1 LAVKDKT
8 GGAQQPWF
16 STSPIKGAFYFAPGT
31 LTPNASPSAAP
42 VAVLPPAPAA
52 KRPQTTEPANLT
64 PSPLQP
70 SNRPPTMEECAE
82 KYKAARDAGSLGG
95 QKWNDFRYT
104 QCKLSSGPVF
114 NGLSAGRVEAGCFW
128 RA

>member
-1 LAVKDKT
+1 
-8 GGAQQPWF
+8 
-16 STSPIKGAFYFAPGT
+16 
-31 LTPNASPSAAP
+31 
-42 VAVLPPAPAA
+42 
-52 KRPQTTEPANLT
+52 
-64 PSPLQP
+64 
-70 SNRPPTMEECAE
+70 MEECAE